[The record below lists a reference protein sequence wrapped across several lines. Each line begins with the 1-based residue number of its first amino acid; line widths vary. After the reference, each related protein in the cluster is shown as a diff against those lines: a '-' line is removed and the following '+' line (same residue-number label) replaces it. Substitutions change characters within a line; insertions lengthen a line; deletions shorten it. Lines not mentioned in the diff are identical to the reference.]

1 MALQLLDKLSTNKFN
16 EDKLIIFFIFFI
28 TSINRRNFWVG
39 LEQFL

>member
-16 EDKLIIFFIFFI
+16 EDKLIFFFI
-28 TSINRRNFWVG
+28 TSINRRNFCVG

>member
-16 EDKLIIFFIFFI
+16 EDKLIFFIFFI